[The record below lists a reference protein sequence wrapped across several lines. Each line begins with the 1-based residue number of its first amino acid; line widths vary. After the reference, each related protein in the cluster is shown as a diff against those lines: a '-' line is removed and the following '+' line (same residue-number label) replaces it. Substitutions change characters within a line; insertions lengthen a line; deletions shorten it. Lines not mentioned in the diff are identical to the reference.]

1 LDLNPCSSLSWTCW
15 HHCRNCCKAF
25 WL

>member
-15 HHCRNCCKAF
+15 HHCRNCCQAF